1 MKNVILFILI
11 AAITLLSMGCA
22 RTTDSSADTV
32 TFYYVHNKPAYGTT
46 SGVIA
51 PNLVEINQHEYN
63 YHELLTKYFNGPTN
77 YDCVSPFPAGI
88 MLEDLYVNDNKA
100 QLVLSPHMATISGSD
115 LTVALACLTRT
126 VIEMTNVNTV
136 QIKISGNQING
147 EDSVTF
153 TLNSF
158 SQYDEVEPIS

>member
-1 MKNVILFILI
+1 MKNVILIILV
-11 AAITLLSMGCA
+11 AAITLLAIGCA
-22 RTTDSSADTV
+22 KTADVSASTV
-32 TFYYVHNKPAYGTT
+32 TFYYIHNEPAYGTE

-51 PNLVEINQHEYN
+51 ANTIEVNQYERDYN
-63 YHELLTKYFNGPTN
+63 QLLATYFNGPTN

-88 MLEDLYVNDNKA
+88 TLEELYIDENKA

-126 VIEMTNVNTV
+126 VIEMTDVKTV
-136 QIKISGNQING
+136 QIRISGNQING

-158 SQYDEVEPIS
+158 SQFDEVGPN